1 MKSKTLVAKPRCI
14 ASPARIA
21 AAKKRAFARARRR
34 WGDVPLVDLGDVYR
48 EMFRKCGPISPNFR
62 RPRQSR

>member
-1 MKSKTLVAKPRCI
+1 MKLKTRTPKPLCM

-34 WGDVPLVDLGDVYR
+34 WGDIPLVDMADVSR

-62 RPRQSR
+62 RPRQPR